1 MAVDTN
7 SKHETAVATI
17 NDKQEESIAQSIV
30 PYNRDDDRARYLG
43 LRASGFKIREALQLL
58 DKAKS
63 TLSFWRLDSEFVNL
77 ESRLPEFKHELAVEY
92 ANLEFLRNY
101 RLVMEKDF
109 RVVKESLET
118 ITINDANGVAKTVPK
133 PMSAQDYQYLL
144 KLRTHYTPQ
153 QLQIIETIMNPAKA
167 GVAGPSDFN
176 FTELVLTL
184 QRSKETL
191 EIKTRDRGNPE
202 ISHIQETASV
212 KAET

>member
-7 SKHETAVATI
+7 SKHKTAVATI

>member
-7 SKHETAVATI
+7 QHETSISTI
-17 NDKQEESIAQSIV
+17 NDNQEESISQSIV

-43 LRASGFKIREALQLL
+43 LRASGFKIREALRLL

-63 TLSFWRLDSEFVNL
+63 TLSLWRTDPEFVGL
-77 ESRLPEFKHELAVEY
+77 EERLPEFKHELAVEY

-109 RVVKESLET
+109 RVISSSLET
-118 ITINDANGVAKTVPK
+118 QTIEGRTVPK
-133 PMSAQDYQYLL
+133 PMSNQDYNYLL

-153 QLQIIETIMNPAKA
+153 QLQIIETIMNPQKE
-167 GVAGPSDFN
+167 GSGTPSDFD
-176 FTELVLTL
+176 FTKLVLTM

-191 EIKTRDRGNPE
+191 EVKTRDRGNPE
-202 ISHIQETASV
+202 ISHIQEKANA
-212 KAET
+212 KAETKNSYQ